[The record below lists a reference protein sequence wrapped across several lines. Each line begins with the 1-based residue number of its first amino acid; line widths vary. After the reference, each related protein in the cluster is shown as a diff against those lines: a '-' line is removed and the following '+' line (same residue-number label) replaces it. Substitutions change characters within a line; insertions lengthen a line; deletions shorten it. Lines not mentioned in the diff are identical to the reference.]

1 MTQSVDIRRLNAELA
16 RIDGA
21 DARRATVQA
30 ADAVADVVR
39 STLGPA
45 GLDKLLVGSGY
56 AVATND
62 GARIIDRLEIDHP
75 IAGVFASTA
84 ATQRSRMGDGATSA
98 ILVGAALLREADG
111 LIEQG
116 LHPTTVANGYALAF
130 DHATAALATAAI
142 EINTGDENALR
153 NALET
158 SVTGRWDSEA
168 AGRFADLTVRAVRAV
183 ETGGEIDTDRLTLS
197 SYPGGSLA
205 DSELRSGL
213 VVDLDSS
220 STSLVST
227 DAELSRKF
235 SDVGIALLDDQLT
248 VQTADAVSHVEMRT
262 PTDRAAFAD
271 HESGAYAAYVDALAA
286 AGTDVVFCQKSIDDR
301 ARSLLTNA
309 GIVPVE
315 RTRQDELHAL
325 ARVTGA
331 RPIRSVDEI
340 GSRTVGFAE
349 RVERRRLGS
358 SDLLVIDAPGADH
371 RSLLLRGDTEH
382 VAEETERI
390 ARSCVRSL
398 VALFDDPRVLAGGG
412 APEIE
417 LALAVREF
425 ADGVEGREQLAARAF
440 ADAVESVPRTLARN
454 AGLDPIDALVDL
466 RAAHANGSQH
476 DGIDASSGELV
487 NLVQRGVLDPLSVRH
502 RALANATEA
511 ATLLVRV
518 DDVIAAE
525 RTGESDHAG
534 HDHEHD
540 HGHGAVHDTGGYPWA
555 IGH

>member
-56 AVATND
+56 VVATND

-98 ILVGAALLREADG
+98 VLVGAALLREADG

-130 DHATAALATAAI
+130 DCATAALSTAVI
-142 EINTGDENALR
+142 EIDTGDENALKS
-153 NALET
+153 ALET
-158 SVTGRWDSEA
+158 SVTGRWDAEA
-168 AGRFADLTVRAVRAV
+168 AARFADLTVRAVRAI

-205 DSELRSGL
+205 DSELHSGL

-227 DAELSRKF
+227 DAELSREF

-286 AGTDVVFCQKSIDDR
+286 AGVDILFCQKSIDDR
-301 ARSLLTNA
+301 ARSLLSAA
-309 GIVPVE
+309 GIAPVE

-331 RPIRSVDEI
+331 QLVRSAGEI
-340 GSRTVGFAE
+340 DSQSMGFAE
-349 RVERRRLGS
+349 RVERRQLGS
-358 SDLLVIDAPGADH
+358 SPLLVIDAPGSNH
-371 RSLLLRGDTEH
+371 HSLLLRGETEH

-390 ARSCVRSL
+390 AKTCLRSL
-398 VALFDDPRVLAGGG
+398 VALFNDPRVLAGGG
-412 APEIE
+412 APEVE
-417 LALAVREF
+417 VALAVRDF
-425 ADGVEGREQLAARAF
+425 AAGVEGREQLAVRAF

-476 DGIDASSGELV
+476 DGIDARSGDIGDLA
-487 NLVQRGVLDPLSVRH
+487 QRGVLDPFSVRH
-502 RALANATEA
+502 RALANAAEA

-525 RTGESDHAG
+525 RSDEGGAG